1 MVNAMIDEC
10 SWENQES
17 IFKNENRNHI
27 QLLELKRRNRINKSY
42 LEIEYGYKAYRDWET
57 HF

>member
-10 SWENQES
+10 IYENQKS

-27 QLLELKRRNRINKSY
+27 QILESKRHKRINKSY
-42 LEIEYGYKAYRDWET
+42 LEIEYGYKIREKGRR
-57 HF
+57 